1 MGKVFTFWLAL
12 VGTALAAGSL
22 AVFGMRAFPDP
33 SASPPGVMQPGALRP
48 AWTEVKWPFLL
59 DQWGTGRAF
68 ACLPADCGAKIAV
81 YIRPKIGFC
90 NCSTGVSDAAELE
103 RVGDTEL
110 VSPQTRPLGP
120 GHAIKVGWMEGL
132 SQAYRVSDAPAAERM
147 LSIAFN
153 DECDV
158 VVALATL
165 GNGDPTMTE
174 PMVMAFLNSKPMV
187 LWAKKEL
194 GLEFVRRDW

>member
-1 MGKVFTFWLAL
+1 MAKVFTFWLAL
-12 VGTALAAGSL
+12 VGIALAAGSL

-33 SASPPGVMQPGALRP
+33 SASQPSAAQP
-48 AWTEVKWPFLL
+48 AWTEAKWPFLL

-68 ACLPADCGAKIAV
+68 VCLPVDCGAKIAV

-132 SQAYRVSDAPAAERM
+132 IQAYRVSDAPAAERV

-158 VVALATL
+158 VVATAKLD
-165 GNGDPTMTE
+165 NGDPALIE
-174 PMVMAFLNSKPMV
+174 PAVIAFLNSRPMV